1 MFTIDSADPLAT
13 QFRPYLRLHTQ
24 TMEHTLR
31 RMRLPIP
38 AGMMALPGGIRACLL
53 GDTQL
58 RGTITSKVIEAFS
71 ESVAA
76 EAVSPGGAEGWIV
89 TVTRRITRTCA
100 KQHARQL
107 ARLGTLHHEDGS
119 FLDHLVPSNETPEVM
134 LAAAQETVQVRAL
147 LGALS
152 LQDQELVQAYFI
164 DERSYEELALAYGC
178 PLPTLRKRVERL
190 CTRLR
195 KIGDDHEMK
204 LCA

>member
-1 MFTIDSADPLAT
+1 MFTIDSVDSLSI
-13 QFRPYLRLHTQ
+13 QFRPYLRLHTH

-38 AGMMALPGGIRACLL
+38 AGMTALPRGIRACLL
-53 GDTQL
+53 GDAQL
-58 RGTITSKVIEAFS
+58 RGTITSKVVEAFG

-76 EAVSPGGAEGWIV
+76 EAVSADAAEGWIV
-89 TVTRRITRTCA
+89 TVTRRITRACA
-100 KQHARQL
+100 KHHARQL

-119 FLDHLVPSNETPEVM
+119 FLDHLVPSNDTPEVM
-134 LAAAQETVQVRAL
+134 LASAQEAIHVRAL

-152 LQDQELVQAYFI
+152 PQDQELVQAYFI
-164 DERSYEELALAYGC
+164 DERSYEELALVYGC
-178 PLPTLRKRVERL
+178 DRATLRKRVERL

-195 KIGDDHEMK
+195 KIGEEQEMR